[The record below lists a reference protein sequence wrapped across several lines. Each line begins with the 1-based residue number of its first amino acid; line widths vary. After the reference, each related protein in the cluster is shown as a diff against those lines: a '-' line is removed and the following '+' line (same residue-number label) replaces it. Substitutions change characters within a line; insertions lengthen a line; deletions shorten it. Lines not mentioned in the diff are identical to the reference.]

1 MSKPRKSRATGEKV
15 GWVSRKDGDAMA
27 GAESGSRLF
36 IFHGVQLSPGLLGLL
51 GELRLFLLSQPSLP
65 EKH

>member
-27 GAESGSRLF
+27 GSESGSRLF
-36 IFHGVQLSPGLLGLL
+36 IFHGVQPSPGLLGLL
-51 GELRLFLLSQPSLP
+51 GELRLFLLSQPSLS